1 MAVNIPVWN
10 GSSTFAAGQTP
21 LGFYDAQSDFVADI
35 DNVVKWCAQKLG
47 YPVNDVEL
55 PSGSFYSCFEEAV
68 NEYGGHVNTYN
79 IRDNFLNL
87 YAATASVQLT
97 QKAVSANLQGI
108 IELAQDYG
116 TEAGAIGNVNV
127 YTASIAVKNG
137 VQVYD
142 LTSTSSVTFEQG
154 SPDTDSF
161 EIRRVFHEAPPAI
174 TRFFDPFVG
183 TGAGSQQMMDAF
195 GWGGYSPG
203 VSFMMMPMYA
213 DVLRIQAIE
222 FNDQIRKSAY
232 GFDINN
238 KQIRLFPIPSGD
250 ETVYFNYMLTSEKGN
265 PLKYNAESGSLVSD
279 YSTIPYGRMDYD
291 LINEVGRNW
300 VRRYT
305 LELARELLGL
315 VRSKYSSLPIPNSEI
330 TLNGSDLISNAVTKK
345 EELITELKET
355 LDSLSRQAQLERKQA
370 ESDAML
376 QQMNKIPLGIYVG

>member
-1 MAVNIPVWN
+1 MAVNIPIWD
-10 GSSTFAAGQTP
+10 GSSTFAVGQTP
-21 LGFYDAQSDFVADI
+21 LGFYDAQPDFVSDI
-35 DNVVKWCAQKLG
+35 DKVVDWCAQKLG
-47 YPVNDVEL
+47 YPVSDVEL

-68 NEYGGHVNTYN
+68 NEYAGHVNTYN
-79 IRDNFLNL
+79 IRDNFINL
-87 YAATASVQLT
+87 YASTASVQLT

-127 YTASIAVKNG
+127 YSASISVKNG

-142 LTSTSSVTFEQG
+142 LTSTSSVAFEQG
-154 SPDTDSF
+154 SPATDSF

-183 TGAGSQQMMDAF
+183 SGLGSQNMIDSF
-195 GWGGYSPG
+195 GFGGYSPG

-213 DVLRIQAIE
+213 DVLRMQAIE

-232 GFDINN
+232 GFDIKN

-250 ETVYFNYMLTSEKGN
+250 SKVYFNYMLISEKSN
-265 PLKYNAESGSLVSD
+265 ALKHNAESGSLVSD

-300 VRRYT
+300 VRRYA
-305 LELARELLGL
+305 LELSRELLGMI
-315 VRSKYSSLPIPNSEI
+315 RSKYSSLPIPNSEI
-330 TLNGSDLISNAVTKK
+330 TLNGSELISNANTKK
-345 EELITELKET
+345 DELIVELKEI
-355 LDSLSRQAQLERKQA
+355 LDALSRQSQLERKQA
-370 ESDAML
+370 ESDALL
-376 QQMNKIPLGIYVG
+376 QQMNKIPLGIYIG